1 MVAVADKVVLDTGSV
16 ATGTDG
22 VSTDAETNGGE
33 QLSGGSSP
41 SLQGHGSGAGWEGMD
56 EEEGRDGKEGREER
70 NEGGKKSQGG
80 QAGG

>member
-1 MVAVADKVVLDTGSV
+1 MGLRESV
-16 ATGTDG
+16 GG
-22 VSTDAETNGGE
+22 QPGGE

-56 EEEGRDGKEGREER
+56 EEEGREER

>member
-1 MVAVADKVVLDTGSV
+1 MRRKLGLRES
-16 ATGTDG
+16 GG
-22 VSTDAETNGGE
+22 GQPGGE

-70 NEGGKKSQGG
+70 NEGGKQSQGG